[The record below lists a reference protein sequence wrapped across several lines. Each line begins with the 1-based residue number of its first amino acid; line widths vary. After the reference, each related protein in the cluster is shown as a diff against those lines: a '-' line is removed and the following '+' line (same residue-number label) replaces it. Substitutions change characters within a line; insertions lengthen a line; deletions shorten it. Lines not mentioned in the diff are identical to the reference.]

1 MPSTRVVLSKREF
14 VHETLRAEIIGGA
27 RRPGERL
34 VIDDIAAELA
44 VSPIPVREAL
54 QQLQA
59 DSLVVIEPY
68 VGARVSQIH
77 VGLIEEVFAL
87 LEALEI
93 ISSQHAC
100 QRMDDADFA
109 HLRALLLHMDD
120 CLDDLDAWSDAN
132 VAFHQYV
139 VDKADL
145 ALVPAMMSQVL
156 DQWQR
161 FRRHYLDDVF
171 AGRAA
176 EAQREHWQLYEALRT
191 RDPEHVRTVIQAHNK
206 LALDAYRQ
214 YLNQNGQFRATDP
227 IKASND
233 SGEEM
238 IGHG

>member
-1 MPSTRVVLSKREF
+1 MPSTRVVFSKREF
-14 VHETLRAEIIGGA
+14 VHETLRTEIIDGV

-59 DSLVVIEPY
+59 DGLVVIEPY
-68 VGARVSQIH
+68 VGTRVSEIH

-87 LEALEI
+87 LESLEI

-100 QRMDDADFA
+100 QRMGEEHLA
-109 HLRALLLHMDD
+109 HLEALLHRMDD
-120 CLDDLDAWSDAN
+120 SLDDLDAWSDAN
-132 VAFHQYV
+132 VKYHQYI
-139 VDKADL
+139 VDNSGL
-145 ALVPAMMSQVL
+145 SLVPAMLSQVL

-191 RDPEHVRTVIQAHNK
+191 RDPAHIRDVIQAHNK

-214 YLNQNGQFRATDP
+214 YLNQHGHVESADLSTTG
-227 IKASND
+227 SNH
-233 SGEEM
+233 E
-238 IGHG
+238 